1 MSKSLNEKYPPSESC
16 NCEICLSYCRRPGWW
31 TVEEVVR
38 AIQAG
43 YGNRMM
49 LEISPEM
56 AFGVLSPAF
65 KGCEGNFA
73 LNFYAKKGC
82 NFLKDNLCELY
93 GTGLMPLECRFCH
106 HDRIGLGRKCHLDIE
121 KEWNTAMG
129 QVQVAKWT
137 RQFGLW
143 EQYKALIKG
152 PTSCRPPNKKTRDFI

>member
-1 MSKSLNEKYPPSESC
+1 M
-16 NCEICLSYCRRPGWW
+16 
-31 TVEEVVR
+31 EEVVR